1 MISRLDLI
9 VLLCGAGTFLLR
21 FLPMWQTRRKSGTSV
36 LPGRLHHLLQGIGP
50 AAITALLVVSLWSS
64 FVTNYHLETALGTGL
79 ALLSILVIKRL
90 SGGIAAPTL
99 AGAIIYGLFMHWFG
113 T

>member
-1 MISRLDLI
+1 MISQLDSI

-21 FLPMWQTRRKSGTSV
+21 FLPIWKARRKSDAPATS
-36 LPGRLHHLLQGIGP
+36 GRLHRLFQGVGP
-50 AAITALLVVSLWSS
+50 AAITALLVVSLWPTL
-64 FVTNYHLETALGTGL
+64 VTNFHPTSALATCL

-90 SGGIAAPTL
+90 CGGIAGPTL
-99 AGAIIYGLFMHWFG
+99 VGAIFYGLFMHWFG